1 MRTRFGVLLALALTP
16 ASADAATRFVSPDG
30 AASGSCGRAAPCS
43 VAWGLNG
50 EGSAAEDT
58 VIVRPG
64 VYADQPVALTKPL
77 AVTAAEDAPAPIFRT
92 TAPGSVAF
100 TVGVGAAGSVIDHL
114 VIRAN
119 GAGAGAVDVQD
130 EASLAGLTV
139 SSVDGAC
146 LRSTAR
152 GLRIDDS
159 TFTQTG
165 VASDACL
172 QSSGNDTNWT
182 GVRVS
187 ALNGVTAAAFAGDGT
202 IVDAV
207 FSGSTTGLEATGN
220 PTVRRV
226 TATGSARGIT
236 VAGTATVTD
245 SVAIARA
252 GGSAVFS
259 AGGSHQLLN
268 LTAWAT
274 GAGSY
279 GIRATNG
286 AILTV
291 KNSIARGGAVDI
303 SADPASITITADCG
317 AFTGC
322 PAATANVDHSNY
334 RTATAVTDNG
344 GNRSAS
350 PRFVDA
356 TFEDFH
362 LRRGSPAI
370 DAGAFL
376 FNSGSADRDGRYR
389 WLGLGPDM
397 GAYEVPPAPRP
408 PAAGRDFTPPRI
420 TRVGVGASRFRASTG
435 TSLSLTVYEPADLVV
450 VISRPGRRGATI
462 GTIVRAVPFGRNRI
476 AIRGPLD
483 GKPLRPGRYVLSVM
497 ARDTAQNLSRERRF
511 AITVV
516 R

>member
-1 MRTRFGVLLALALTP
+1 MRVRFGVLLALALTP
-16 ASADAATRFVSPDG
+16 ASAEAATRFVSPDG
-30 AASGSCGRAAPCS
+30 ADSGGCGRAAPCS

-50 EGSAAEDT
+50 EGSAPEDT

-77 AVTAAEDAPAPIFRT
+77 EVTAAEAGPAPIFRT
-92 TAPGSVAF
+92 TTPDSVAF
-100 TVGVGAAGSVIDHL
+100 TVGAGAAGSVIEHL
-114 VIRAN
+114 AIRAR
-119 GAGAGAVDVQD
+119 GTGAVAIDVQD
-130 EASLAGLTV
+130 QASLAGLSV

-146 LRSTAR
+146 LRSTAK

-187 ALNGVTAAAFAGDGT
+187 ALNGDTAAAFAGNGT

-207 FSGSTTGLEATGN
+207 FSASTTGLEATGD

-226 TATGSARGIT
+226 TASGSARGIA
-236 VAGTATVTD
+236 VGGTATVTD

-286 AILTV
+286 AALSI
-291 KNSIARGGAVDI
+291 KNTIARGEAVDI
-303 SADPASITITADCG
+303 SADPASVTITADC
-317 AFTGC
+317 AVFTGC

-334 RTATAVTDNG
+334 RTETGVTGNG
-344 GNRSAS
+344 GNQSAR

-356 TFEDFH
+356 AFEDFH
-362 LRRGSPAI
+362 LRRGSPAV

-376 FNSGSADRDGRYR
+376 FDSGSADREGRFR
-389 WLGLGPDM
+389 WLGREPDM
-397 GAYEVPPAPRP
+397 GAYELPPP
-408 PAAGRDFTPPRI
+408 PPPTAAGRDHKPPRI
-420 TRVGVGASRFRASTG
+420 TRVRVGASRFRASTG
-435 TSLSLTVYEPADLVV
+435 TSLFFTVYESADLVV
-450 VISRPGRRGATI
+450 VVSRPGRRGATV
-462 GTIVRAVPFGRNRI
+462 GTLIRSVPFGRNRI
-476 AIRGPLD
+476 PIRGPLD
-483 GKPLRPGRYVLSVM
+483 GKPLRPGRYVLSVL
-497 ARDTAQNLSRERRF
+497 ARDTAQNLSRARRIP
-511 AITVV
+511 ITVV

>member
-1 MRTRFGVLLALALTP
+1 MRARFGVLLALALTP

-30 AASGSCGRAAPCS
+30 AASGSCSRAAPCS

-50 EGSAAEDT
+50 EGSAPGDS

-64 VYADQPVALTKPL
+64 VYADQPVALTKL
-77 AVTAAEDAPAPIFRT
+77 LEVTAAEAAPAPVFRT
-92 TAPGSVAF
+92 TTPGSVAF
-100 TVGVGAAGSVIDHL
+100 TVGAGAAGSVIEHL
-114 VIRAN
+114 AIRAK
-119 GAGAGAVDVQD
+119 GTGAVAIDVQA
-130 EASLAGLTV
+130 EALLAGLSV
-139 SSVDGAC
+139 SSVDAAC
-146 LRSTAR
+146 LRSTAK
-152 GLRIDDS
+152 GVRIDDS

-182 GVRVS
+182 GDRVS
-187 ALNGVTAAAFAGDGT
+187 ALNGATAAAFAGDGT
-202 IVDAV
+202 IADAV
-207 FSGSTTGLEATGN
+207 FSASITGLEATGN

-226 TATGSARGIT
+226 TASGSARGI
-236 VAGTATVTD
+236 VVGGTATVTD
-245 SVAIARA
+245 SLAIARA

-279 GIRATNG
+279 GVRATNG

-291 KNSIARGGAVDI
+291 KNTIARGKAVDI
-303 SADPASITITADCG
+303 SADPASLTISADC
-317 AFTGC
+317 AVFTGC
-322 PAATANVDHSNY
+322 PAATVNVDHSNY
-334 RTATAVTDNG
+334 RTAIRVTDNG
-344 GNRSAS
+344 GNQSAP

-362 LRRGSPAI
+362 LREGSPAI

-376 FNSGSADRDGRYR
+376 FNSGSADRDGRFR
-389 WLGLGPDM
+389 WLGLEPDM

-408 PAAGRDFTPPRI
+408 PAAGRDHTPPRI
-420 TRVGVGASRFRASTG
+420 TRVRLGASRFRASTG
-435 TSLSLTVYEPADLVV
+435 TSLSFTIYEPADLVV
-450 VISRPGRRGATI
+450 VVSRPGRPFATV

-483 GKPLRPGRYVLSVM
+483 GKPLRPGRYVMSVL
-497 ARDTAQNLSRERRF
+497 ARDIAQNLSPEHRF
-511 AITVV
+511 AATVV
-516 R
+516 P